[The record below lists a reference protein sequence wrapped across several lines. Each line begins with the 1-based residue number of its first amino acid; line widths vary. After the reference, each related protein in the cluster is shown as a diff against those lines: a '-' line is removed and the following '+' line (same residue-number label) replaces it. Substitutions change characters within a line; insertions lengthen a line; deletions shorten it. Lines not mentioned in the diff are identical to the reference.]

1 MYFELIYSRES
12 GQYHARLYGSGHD
25 LLFWTQ
31 EDTSKQSVV
40 RACDEVR
47 RRVNCAIPIIE
58 L

>member
-12 GQYHARLYGSGHD
+12 GQYHARLFGSGHD

-31 EDTSKQSVV
+31 EHTSKQSVV
-40 RACDEVR
+40 RVCDEVR
-47 RRVNCAIPIIE
+47 GRVNSAIPIIE